1 MNIYSSETKKNIL
14 SVINL
19 RERIKKAVIAVV
31 SIVLLPFLF
40 SCSDNAKK
48 PNIVYVFADQWRA
61 SAFGYTGD
69 PNIKTPN
76 IDRLAAEGLNFRN
89 CVAVT
94 PLCTPYRA
102 SLMTGR
108 FPTSTGMF
116 LNDLY
121 LPSNELCMP
130 EILKDAGYSTAY
142 IGKWHLDGHGR
153 STYIPQE
160 RRQGWDYW
168 KGAECDHNNPRSHYY
183 TGDSDEKLYWD
194 GYDAF
199 AQTNDAREYI
209 IEQAN
214 KEQPFIL
221 MLSYGP
227 PHPGSPPAPEEYR
240 ALYPIDEIELPPNV
254 PDEYHEEAK
263 LRLHHYYAHGTA
275 LDRCVGD
282 LMQTIEE
289 AGIAENTI
297 FVFTSD
303 HGGMLRSHGL
313 PFEWKQVAW
322 AESAHVPFLLRFPA
336 VHGHQS
342 RVVETP
348 MNTPDILPTLLGLT
362 GVKIPESVEGDNL
375 SSVITKGIELQDRS
389 VLYMSVAP
397 IEGQGQGEAHRSIR
411 TKRYTYVRNL
421 EGPWLLF
428 DDLQDP
434 WQRNNLIGKAAHAS
448 LQRELDAELKDHLQ
462 KIGDDFSPPQS
473 YIEEWGYELGQRN
486 EIPYGMDAKVQ
497 SPSDKGGL

>member
-1 MNIYSSETKKNIL
+1 MNQ
-14 SVINL
+14 
-19 RERIKKAVIAVV
+19 
-31 SIVLLPFLF
+31 SIVLKLFIVAAYIFFALP
-40 SCSDNAKK
+40 SCRGQQET

-61 SAFGYTGD
+61 SAFGYAGD

-76 IDRLAAEGLNFRN
+76 IDRLAAEGLNFKN
-89 CVAVT
+89 TVAVT

-108 FPTSTGMF
+108 YPTSTGIF

-153 STYIPQE
+153 STYIPPE

-168 KGAECDHNNPRSHYY
+168 KGAECDHNNYHSHYY
-183 TGDSDEKLYWD
+183 TGDFDEKLYWE

-199 AQTNDAREYI
+199 AQTSDARKYI
-209 IEQAN
+209 IEEAD
-214 KEQPFIL
+214 EDQPFIL

-227 PHPGSPPAPEEYR
+227 PHPASSPAPEEYR
-240 ALYPIDEIELPPNV
+240 ALYPIDEIELPRNV
-254 PDEYHEEAK
+254 PDEYHEEAR

-313 PFEWKQVAW
+313 PYEWKQVAW
-322 AESAHVPFLLRFPA
+322 DESAHVPFLLRFPA
-336 VHGHQS
+336 VHGHQG

-362 GVKIPESVEGDNL
+362 GVKIPESVEGDNF

-397 IEGQGQGEAHRSIR
+397 IVGQGEAHRSIR

-434 WQRNNLIGKAAHAS
+434 WQRNNLIGKAEHAS
-448 LQRELDAELKDHLQ
+448 LERELDAKLQDHLQ

-473 YIEEWGYELGQRN
+473 YIEKWGYELGKGN
-486 EIPYGMDAKVQ
+486 AIPYGMDAKVQ
-497 SPSDKGGL
+497 SPSDKSGL